1 MLAVVAF
8 WVIAIALGSGI
19 AALSVAWII
28 VWGRS

>member
-8 WVIAIALGSGI
+8 WVVAILGGSWL

-28 VWGRS
+28 VRGRT